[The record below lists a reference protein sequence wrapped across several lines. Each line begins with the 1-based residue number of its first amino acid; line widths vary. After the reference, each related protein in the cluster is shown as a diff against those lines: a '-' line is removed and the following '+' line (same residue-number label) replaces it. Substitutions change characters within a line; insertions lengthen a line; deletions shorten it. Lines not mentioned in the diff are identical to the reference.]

1 MITPRKIVSEL
12 TSIWTTSLVSY
23 YQYGFVILTSTQ
35 GRIANREQQMLVI
48 DLEDI
53 SKVRVRDSAV
63 GALAESLRIARQ
75 GYQRFGV
82 QCEEQHGSLCTVV
95 LGSCGST
102 YA

>member
-53 SKVRVRDSAV
+53 ATVRYSTSRIIYLLLITIFMFTVREDN
-63 GALAESLRIARQ
+63 GRTRDQ
-75 GYQRFGV
+75 NPK
-82 QCEEQHGSLCTVV
+82 QCTTICRPV
-95 LGSCGST
+95 
-102 YA
+102 